1 METLLTALTLGG
13 TLLYAQSDGIGK
25 AMTRSGAMFPVS

>member
-13 TLLYAQSDGIGK
+13 TLLNAQSDGNRK
-25 AMTRSGAMFPVS
+25 AMTRSGATFPVS